1 MLNLMRNLTKLAND
15 GQISKKKKDDHS
27 INHGET
33 SWLIQN

>member
-1 MLNLMRNLTKLAND
+1 MSNLSKLAND
-15 GQISKKKKDDHS
+15 GKNSKKDDHG

>member
-1 MLNLMRNLTKLAND
+1 MLNLMSNLSKLAND
-15 GQISKKKKDDHS
+15 GQISKKDDKS